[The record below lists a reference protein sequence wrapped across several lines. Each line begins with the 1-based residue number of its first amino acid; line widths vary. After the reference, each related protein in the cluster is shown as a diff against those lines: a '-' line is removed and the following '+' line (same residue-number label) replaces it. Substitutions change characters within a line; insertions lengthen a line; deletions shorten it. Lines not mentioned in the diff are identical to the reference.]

1 MALKRSILQV
11 LHYQHDV
18 LGTLP
23 YYYYNEGKLPVDVD
37 MNRVSEFQ
45 KGSFDERATD
55 HESPPP
61 LPPKMFVDDESCL
74 PEEVRVVTETQVPA
88 LPPKLVNNSAFQQY
102 QLHTIEF

>member
-1 MALKRSILQV
+1 MALKWSILQV

-37 MNRVSEFQ
+37 MNQTSEFQ
-45 KGSFDERATD
+45 KGSFVERATD

-61 LPPKMFVDDESCL
+61 LPPKMFVDDESGL
-74 PEEVRVVTETQVPA
+74 PEELRVVTETQVPA
-88 LPPKLVNNSAFQQY
+88 LPPKPINNSAF
-102 QLHTIEF
+102 H